1 MIGRAA
7 RWTPGLDRRA
17 VFHPPPAPLTT
28 TDAARVPAS
37 ARHVVV
43 VGGGIAG
50 LTAALGL
57 AERGVRVTVLERE
70 DRLGGRVRSW
80 PVALPGGGSGEMSR
94 GFHAFF
100 RQYYNLRAVLRR
112 TDPTLERLRPLDDY
126 PLVRDGGGR
135 DSFSNIPRT
144 PPWNLAAFVACRAAR
159 RRAR

>member
-37 ARHVVV
+37 ERHVVV

-50 LTAALGL
+50 LTAAVGL

-70 DRLGGRVRSW
+70 ARLGGGA
-80 PVALPGGGSGEMSR
+80 ALR
-94 GFHAFF
+94 
-100 RQYYNLRAVLRR
+100 
-112 TDPTLERLRPLDDY
+112 
-126 PLVRDGGGR
+126 
-135 DSFSNIPRT
+135 
-144 PPWNLAAFVACRAAR
+144 RAAR
-159 RRAR
+159 RLRLDALGAAR